1 MLTDLSINLAAA
13 LIGYLVARSVV
24 WWRRRR
30 RTAAGRRF
38 WAAFPRKVKVVLPV
52 WEREVDGWSSTEVLG
67 PGDVRALLRLE
78 RAMIAIDRDCE
89 VVEASKLTVG
99 TGDLVLL
106 GGGDA
111 NVWSARFLEQ
121 YRGVLE
127 FAFDAD
133 QTLHNV
139 KSGYPYGRTPTGEHS
154 RDAGLVVRAP
164 NPFAATGTILLL
176 AGVTGVG
183 TDAAARLV
191 GEDLAGL
198 VELVPGDGNAA
209 IAVVFTVEVIHG
221 APQVP
226 RIEGWHPLP
235 VVPRTRSE
243 A

>member
-1 MLTDLSINLAAA
+1 MITDLLINLAAA
-13 LIGYLVARSVV
+13 LIGYLIARTVA

-38 WAAFPRKVKVVLPV
+38 WAAFPGSVVVVLPV
-52 WEREVDGWSSTEVLG
+52 WEREVDGWTSTEVLG
-67 PGDVRALLRLE
+67 PGDVRALLRLQRE
-78 RAMIAIDRDCE
+78 MIEIDRRCE
-89 VVEASKLTVG
+89 VLESSKLTDG
-99 TGDLVLL
+99 AGDLVLL

-111 NVWSARFLEQ
+111 NEWSARFLEH
-121 YRGVLE
+121 YRDVLR

-139 KSGYPYGRTPTGEHS
+139 KTGAVYGVTPVDAHR

-164 NPFAATGTILLL
+164 NPFATTGTILLL

-191 GEDLAGL
+191 GDDLAAL
-198 VELVPGDGNAA
+198 MKLVPDDGQEA
-209 IAVVFTVEVIHG
+209 IAVVFTVDVIRG
-221 APQVP
+221 SPQAP
-226 RIEGWHPLP
+226 RIEDWHPLP
-235 VVPRTRSE
+235 IVPRTRSS